1 MSENLQVALQ
11 KIQEAQ
17 DNQLKTLDLSH
28 LHLTYLP
35 EEVEQLRHIETLCL
49 QHNKL
54 NNLPAVVGQLSNL
67 KVLDASYNQISNISR
82 GIRKL
87 SQLEVLNL
95 QHNKLNTLPR
105 ETTQL
110 QTLTKLLLDYNNFTS
125 LPSAVKYLVHLTEL
139 SVADNKI
146 NRITESISQ
155 LQQLEYFMLN
165 GNKLAKL
172 PNAIGLLPR
181 LKQLNLRNNHLQAI
195 PHTIS
200 ELKKLQELNLSQ
212 NQLQQLPSSI
222 GKLQQLQYLD
232 LSFNQLNHLPREI
245 AYLKQLHNTKKQIQW
260 QLGLD
265 LQGNCFN
272 IPAEI
277 LLREP
282 SELIQFVLDLQ
293 ASRQKKPLHEAKLI
307 FIGSGY
313 VGKTSLINML
323 LNQRYNPEEQKT
335 DGIQIKQWQVK
346 RQKNIIKMH
355 VWDFGGQEIM
365 HATHKFFM
373 TARSVYVLVI
383 NPRTEDQ
390 YGESEVEYWLKLI
403 RSYAGNVPVV
413 IAINKCET
421 HKIDLAKT
429 AIKEKYTNVVD
440 FVETSCKKNVGIG
453 RLTKAVTEAISRLE
467 HIDNLLPHSYFE
479 IKSALQHNNA
489 DYIPYVDYQKLCRKI
504 DHNFKEK
511 SMQTLMSLLH
521 DLGIMLNFSEDRRL
535 MDTQVLN
542 PEWVTQGVYQIIISP
557 HLIKKK
563 GILTVKEIARI
574 LDKNLYPTAR
584 ERFYIMDIMDRFEL
598 CYQVPYMRDTYFVP
612 GAFSNDKAAI
622 QWKHKVDELLRFQY
636 HYDVMPSSI
645 MSRFIVKVHEF
656 IRKREYWRNGVVIEK
671 DNCLGLIT
679 ADPEERK
686 IYIEVTGK
694 GYRRDLLTF
703 IRGQFDTLHA
713 RLSNLK
719 VESKIPVDECGGVV
733 LDYQDLLFHEEMG
746 EETILVRA
754 LRTRLNIQE
763 LLNGIE
769 TAKERESRNTNLATP
784 RTDMSLQ
791 PENRHAAHRFLPNQA
806 DSEKVNWYKRAE
818 LLIPAIVSAAIFL
831 AAVAEFTGI
840 TLMSFIEW
848 LTNHGYL
855 DWK

>member
-1 MSENLQVALQ
+1 MSENQQIALQ
-11 KIQEAQ
+11 KIQEAH
-17 DNQLKTLDLSH
+17 DKQLKKLDLSH
-28 LHLTYLP
+28 LHLSYLP
-35 EEVEQLRHIETLCL
+35 DDIEKLRHIETLCL

-54 NNLPAVVGQLSNL
+54 HNLPAAIGQLSSL

-87 SQLEVLNL
+87 NHLEELHL

-110 QTLTKLLLDYNNFTS
+110 QTLTKLSLDYNNFTS
-125 LPSAVKYLVHLTEL
+125 LPSAVKYLVNLKLL
-139 SVADNKI
+139 SASDNKI
-146 NRITESISQ
+146 NRISESISQ
-155 LQQLEYFMLN
+155 LQQLEQLNLN
-165 GNKLAKL
+165 GNKMAKL
-172 PNAIGLLPR
+172 PNAIGLLPK
-181 LKQLNLRNNHLQAI
+181 LKYLNLRNNHLHTI

-200 ELKKLQELNLSQ
+200 ELKNLIQLNLSQ
-212 NQLQQLPSSI
+212 NQLQQLPLSI
-222 GKLQQLQYLD
+222 GKLQRLQQLD
-232 LSFNQLNHLPREI
+232 LSYNLLHNLPREI
-245 AYLKQLHNTKKQIQW
+245 AYLKQLRNVKNQQKW
-260 QLGLD
+260 QLGFD
-265 LQGNCFN
+265 LQGNRFN
-272 IPAEI
+272 IPEEM

-323 LNQRYNPEEQKT
+323 LNQRYNPDEQKT

-346 RQKNIIKMH
+346 RKQDVIKMH

-429 AIKEKYTNVVD
+429 AIKEKYTNVID
-440 FVETSCKKNVGIG
+440 FVETSCKKNVGIN

-489 DYIPYVDYQKLCRKI
+489 DYIPYADYQQLCRKI

-542 PEWVTQGVYQIIISP
+542 PEWVTQGVYQIITSP

-612 GAFSNDKAAI
+612 GAFSNDKASI
-622 QWKHKVDELLRFQY
+622 QWKYKSDELLRFQY

-719 VESKIPVDECGGVV
+719 VESKIPVDKSGSIV

-754 LRTRLNIQE
+754 LRSRLNIQE

-769 TAKERESRNTNLATP
+769 TAKEREIRHANMADS
-784 RTDMSLQ
+784 RTDTGLQ
-791 PENRHAAHRFLPNQA
+791 PENRHAAQLFLPHQA
-806 DSEKVNWYKRAE
+806 HGESSSWYKRAE
-818 LLIPAIVSAAIFL
+818 LLIPAVVSIMVFL
-831 AAVAEFTGI
+831 AAFAEFTGI
-840 TLMSFIEW
+840 TLMSFLEW
-848 LTNHGYL
+848 LRNQGYL
-855 DWK
+855 NW

>member
-1 MSENLQVALQ
+1 MSENLQIALQ
-11 KIQEAQ
+11 RIQEAQ
-17 DNQLKTLDLSH
+17 INQLKTLDLSH
-28 LHLTYLP
+28 LELTYLP
-35 EEVEQLRHIETLCL
+35 DEIEQLRHIEILCL

-54 NNLPAVVGQLSNL
+54 NSLPAVIGQLSSL
-67 KVLDASYNQISNISR
+67 KTLNASYNQISNVSR

-87 SQLEVLNL
+87 GQLEELNL

-110 QTLTKLLLDYNNFTS
+110 QTLIKLLLDYNNFTS
-125 LPSAVKYLVHLTEL
+125 LPSAVKYLTNLREL
-139 SVADNKI
+139 SAADNKI
-146 NRITESISQ
+146 NIVTESISQ
-155 LQQLEYFMLN
+155 LKKLEYLSLH

-172 PNAIGLLPR
+172 PQAIGLLPK
-181 LKQLNLRNNHLQAI
+181 LKQLNLRNNHLHTI
-195 PHTIS
+195 PHTVC
-200 ELKKLQELNLSQ
+200 ELKSLRDFNLSQ
-212 NQLQQLPSSI
+212 NQIQQLPSSI
-222 GKLQQLQYLD
+222 GQLQQLQQFD

-245 AYLKQLHNTKKQIQW
+245 AHLRQLCNIKKQIQW

-265 LQGNCFN
+265 LQGNRFN
-272 IPAEI
+272 IPEEI

-335 DGIQIKQWQVK
+335 DGIQINQWQVK
-346 RQKNIIKMH
+346 RKEDLIKMH

-440 FVETSCKKNVGIG
+440 FVETSCKKNIGIG
-453 RLTKAVTEAISRLE
+453 RLTKAVTEAVSRLE

-479 IKSALQHNNA
+479 IKSALQQSNA
-489 DYIPYVDYQKLCRKI
+489 DYIPYAKYQQLCRKI

-542 PEWVTQGVYQIIISP
+542 PEWVTQGVYQIITSP

-598 CYQVPYMRDTYFVP
+598 CYQVPHVRDTYFVP
-612 GAFSNDKAAI
+612 GAFSNDKASI
-622 QWKHKVDELLRFQY
+622 QWHYQAGELLRFQY

-645 MSRFIVKVHEF
+645 MSRFIVKVHDF

-694 GYRRDLLTF
+694 GHRRDLLTF

-719 VESKIPVDECGGVV
+719 VESKIPVDELGNVV
-733 LDYQDLLFHEEMG
+733 IDYQDLLFHEEMG

-769 TAKERESRNTNLATP
+769 TAKERKSRTEMSAAP
-784 RTDMSLQ
+784 RTDTGLQ
-791 PENRHAAHRFLPNQA
+791 PENRHSAHRFLPYQA
-806 DSEKVNWYKRAE
+806 DDEKISWYKRAE
-818 LLIPAIVSAAIFL
+818 LLIPAIVSVAIFL

-840 TLMSFIEW
+840 TLISCIEW
-848 LTNHGYL
+848 LQNHGYL
-855 DWK
+855 D